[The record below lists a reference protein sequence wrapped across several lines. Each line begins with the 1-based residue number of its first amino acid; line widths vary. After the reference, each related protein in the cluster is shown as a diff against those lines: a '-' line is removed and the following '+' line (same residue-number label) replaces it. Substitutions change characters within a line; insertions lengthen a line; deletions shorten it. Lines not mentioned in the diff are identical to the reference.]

1 MGPDGLLERLEALVD
16 ASGAAPWLEGRLPVG
31 VRPRQLSVRSLLL
44 GVALAFADGRPAHL
58 TRAHDALL
66 ALGEQ
71 DKWRLGVLADWHGAP
86 HRLSYRQ
93 VWWAAHLVLGV
104 IAKGCPDGAPSKE
117 ARWFLAALVGA
128 SVPGWAAALSSSLAV
143 DWTDLES
150 WACPPLAKGGPCAD
164 PEASWGHRRGDSPG
178 QKDELFW
185 GYYLSLG
192 TMVEDEG
199 GPEVPELVRLAALGS
214 CHVDP
219 VPEMAAELEAYAGRG
234 NPIGDVVADC
244 GYSHRVAGNWA
255 AKLRAIGGRLV
266 QDLHP
271 DDRGPR
277 GTHEGAICA
286 NGNLYCPAAPKA
298 LLSLVAPARGAS
310 QEDLAAY
317 DQKAGELARY
327 KLGRVSSEDQ
337 DGYHRVACPA
347 VLGKLRCPLR
357 PSSLALGYDRP
368 SVTTWPEHPPKCCT
382 QKTLTVPAGVNEKTA
397 QRHDWGSAAWRASY
411 ARRSAAERANSTIKD
426 PATNDV
432 SRGWCRMMGLAPLV
446 FFLAALL
453 AVRNLRVIDA
463 FEARQA
469 EDARR
474 AAAGLPPKRRRRR
487 RKSLRDLMAASANA
501 PP

>member
-1 MGPDGLLERLEALVD
+1 
-16 ASGAAPWLEGRLPVG
+16 
-31 VRPRQLSVRSLLL
+31 VRSLLL

-58 TRAHDALL
+58 TRALGALSG
-66 ALGEQ
+66 LGEE
-71 DKWRLGVLADWHGAP
+71 DERRLGVLADWHGAP

-93 VWWAAHLVLGV
+93 VWWTAHLVLEV
-104 IAKGCPDGAPSKE
+104 LAKDCPDGAPSEE
-117 ARWFLAALVGA
+117 ARRFLAALVGA

-150 WACPPLAKGGPCAD
+150 FARPPLEKGGPSAD
-164 PEASWGHRRGDSPG
+164 REASWGHRRGDGPG
-178 QKDELFW
+178 QEDEAYW
-185 GYYLSLG
+185 GYYLSLA
-192 TMVEDEG
+192 TQVKDEA
-199 GPEVPELVRLAALGS
+199 GPEVPELVRAATAGS
-214 CHVDP
+214 CRLDP
-219 VPEMAAELEAYAGRG
+219 VPEMAGELEAYAGRG
-234 NPIGDVVADC
+234 NPMGDVAADC

-255 AKLRAIGGRLV
+255 HRVRAIGGRLV

-277 GTHEGAICA
+277 GTHQGAVCC
-286 NGNLYCPAAPKA
+286 NGNLYCPAAPPG

-317 DQKAGELARY
+317 DKKAEELARY
-327 KLGRVSSEDQ
+327 KFGRVSSDDQ

-357 PSSLALGYDRP
+357 PSSMALAYDRP
-368 SVTTWPEHPPKCCT
+368 TVTTVPEHPPKCCT
-382 QKTLTVPAGVNEKTA
+382 QKTVTVPADVNQKTA
-397 QRHDWGSAAWRASY
+397 QKHDWGSAAWRSSY

-432 SRGWCRMMGLAPLV
+432 SRGWCRVMGLAPLV
-446 FFLAALL
+446 FFLAPLL
-453 AVRNLRVIDA
+453 AVRNLRALDA
-463 FEARQA
+463 FEARQ
-469 EDARR
+469 ERDARR

-487 RKSLRDLMAASANA
+487 RKGLRDLVAASANA